1 MVFNHPT
8 TRPRDA
14 VMLLPS
20 LLSPWLPAAL
30 RPPPPPV
37 TAAAAAAAA
46 AAAEGGLLRR
56 PQSRHRSNLL
66 AGWVGLGWVASGDG
80 DTDEEIP
87 KHPSLRSAA
96 RQLVLPRDGSM
107 TQKRGFSE
115 FAKSQGPSFLHSWWF
130 PEYDFFPSFIFR
142 EKKKSSNSQS

>member
-1 MVFNHPT
+1 
-8 TRPRDA
+8 
-14 VMLLPS
+14 MLWFLITPPPDQETQRCCCPS

-30 RPPPPPV
+30 RPPLPPV
-37 TAAAAAAAA
+37 TAAAA

-87 KHPSLRSAA
+87 KHPSLRSAV

-115 FAKSQGPSFLHSWWF
+115 FAKSQGPSFPPTPGGSQNMI
-130 PEYDFFPSFIFR
+130 FFLLSYFV
-142 EKKKSSNSQS
+142 KKKE